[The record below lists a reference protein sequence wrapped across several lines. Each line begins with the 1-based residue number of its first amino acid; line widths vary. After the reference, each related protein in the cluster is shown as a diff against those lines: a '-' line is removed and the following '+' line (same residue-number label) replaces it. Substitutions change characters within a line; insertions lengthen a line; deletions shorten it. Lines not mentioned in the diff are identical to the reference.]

1 MSKFL
6 QNFDTHGGQFL
17 CCHLCPS
24 RSQSFVP
31 APMPGIAEISYVSTH
46 PNVAA
51 GQGKQGGQWAEFL
64 WGLVIGLQ
72 LSLASYVFGEQC
84 ALIVDRY
91 LVPGGRDDTDLE
103 GIEKRCAG
111 SLAIWL
117 RMLCRAFLL
126 NIQHCAAGCM
136 QICTMP
142 GVGEVVKLLR
152 IRIAAGS
159 GDSKVSEAGRL
170 TSRGMN
176 YTTCAAQISVKLGER

>member
-1 MSKFL
+1 MSMFL
-6 QNFDTHGGQFL
+6 LKPDTRGGQFI
-17 CCHLCPS
+17 CCHLFPS
-24 RSQSFVP
+24 RSQSIIP
-31 APMPGIAEISYVSTH
+31 APMPGIALISYVSTH

-103 GIEKRCAG
+103 GIEDRCAR

-117 RMLCRAFLL
+117 RMLCRAFHL
-126 NIQHCAAGCM
+126 NNPALCCWMHADLHHARV
-136 QICTMP
+136 P
-142 GVGEVVKLLR
+142 GSCQAPPDKNSCRLR
-152 IRIAAGS
+152 G
-159 GDSKVSEAGRL
+159 L
-170 TSRGMN
+170 
-176 YTTCAAQISVKLGER
+176 